1 MTINGIVKMVETL
14 NAFYP
19 YKFKPEN
26 NDSLIFGLR
35 SEFSDC
41 YDEPTLEVLEIKC
54 KESRNPVDLREVKK
68 RSKLLLNL
76 YVNNYEAKLRAY
88 NDHLAKGE
96 ADYSVLPSVFAL
108 FGDPDGKPSFEEMA
122 ESLRKGLN
130 YSIGNLPIEYRTE
143 NGIKEV

>member
-1 MTINGIVKMVETL
+1 MTTNGIVKMVETL
-14 NAFYP
+14 NNFYP

-41 YDEPTLEVLEIKC
+41 YDEPTLEVLELKC
-54 KESRNPVDLREVKK
+54 RESRNPVDLRDVKK

-76 YVNNYEAKLRAY
+76 YVNNYEAKLKAY
-88 NDHLAKGE
+88 NDHLSQSVEEYNAK
-96 ADYSVLPSVFAL
+96 PSLFSL
-108 FGDPDGKPSFEEMA
+108 FGDPEPRDDYKEIAEE
-122 ESLRKGLN
+122 LRQELN
-130 YSIGNLPIEYRTE
+130 QAIKALPMEYRAE